1 MINEDE
7 EFRRYLE
14 QHGYDT
20 TQMGIAPL
28 LEHDKVAQRE
38 AGLAQLN
45 HSTNELEKEK

>member
-1 MINEDE
+1 
-7 EFRRYLE
+7 
-14 QHGYDT
+14 
-20 TQMGIAPL
+20 MGIAPL